1 MRATALRNSVNITG
15 PLPAT
20 LLSPPPPRPLT
31 PPLSPS
37 PPLSPA
43 DLANGLEDDSMGPVY
58 DQAELTGSSSASGFD
73 RPATDHDGE
82 DGYGQ
87 LVRRLV

>member
-1 MRATALRNSVNITG
+1 
-15 PLPAT
+15 
-20 LLSPPPPRPLT
+20 
-31 PPLSPS
+31 
-37 PPLSPA
+37 
-43 DLANGLEDDSMGPVY
+43 MGPVY